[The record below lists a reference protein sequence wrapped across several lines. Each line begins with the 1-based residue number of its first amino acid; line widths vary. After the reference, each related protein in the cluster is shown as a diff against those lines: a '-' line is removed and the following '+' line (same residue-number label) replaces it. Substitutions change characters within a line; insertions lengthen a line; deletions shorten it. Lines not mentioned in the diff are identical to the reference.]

1 MKKNFFLWSL
11 FLFSI
16 SVFSQTNISGYAF
29 DEKKNEKPVTVNLVQ
44 VNEGFSDIKA
54 SHKIIDSCISTN
66 EGFFQFDK
74 KLGNQS
80 KLYYVFIKEKNTKI
94 ESKKFLLGNNDSLF
108 FEKSTPPLTQ
118 FKTTSLGDK
127 EWRKML
133 AFQQKLDNKKKFL
146 DEIRTYS
153 KDSLQILAVKLI
165 SLKELEKKNLLDKDI
180 ALNKSYYT
188 SLLNEFKESDIN
200 PVEYLFFEL
209 KLAQFQFKKVEEN
222 YSISKNL
229 NYFLTILLLG
239 ILFFVYRSK
248 NSKEKLIALSKQELA
263 IKNLILQQKSNK
275 EIATVLFISVS
286 TVKTHITSLYRKLNV
301 VNRSELVMKFKNSTG
316 TST

>member
-29 DEKKNEKPVTVNLVQ
+29 DEKNNEKPVIVNLVQ

-80 KLYYVFIKEKNTKI
+80 KLYYVFINEKNTKI
-94 ESKKFLLGNNDSLF
+94 ESKKFLLGNNESLF

-165 SLKELEKKNLLDKDI
+165 SLKELEKKKLLDKDI

-229 NYFLTILLLG
+229 NYFLAILVLG
-239 ILFFVYRSK
+239 ILFFLYRSK

>member
-29 DEKKNEKPVTVNLVQ
+29 DEKKNEKPVIVNLVQ
-44 VNEGFSDIKA
+44 VNEGFSEIKA

-165 SLKELEKKNLLDKDI
+165 SLKELEKKKLLDKDI

-229 NYFLTILLLG
+229 NYFLAFLVLG